1 MAHINMIIRPQDC
14 SDVLG
19 YSECIK
25 IMNHILGRYFKI
37 KTDNTYCL
45 FFKGSYIKG

>member
-1 MAHINMIIRPQDC
+1 MIRVQDG

-45 FFKGSYIKG
+45 FFLKVKAVTLKAKN